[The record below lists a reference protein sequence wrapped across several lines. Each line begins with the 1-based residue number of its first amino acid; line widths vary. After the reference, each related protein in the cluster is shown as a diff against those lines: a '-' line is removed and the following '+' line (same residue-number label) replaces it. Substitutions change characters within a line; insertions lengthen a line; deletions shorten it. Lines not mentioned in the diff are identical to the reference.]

1 LEGSKAGGEQMAGV
15 EAPMIAH
22 QDPHRDNLEE
32 LLAIE
37 NSRAIVMVSD
47 VGELRRRLAELQEET
62 AALKARIASHG
73 DK

>member
-1 LEGSKAGGEQMAGV
+1 
-15 EAPMIAH
+15 MIAH

-37 NSRAIVMVSD
+37 NSRVIVMVSD

-62 AALKARIASHG
+62 AALKARIASHT
-73 DK
+73 